1 MKTLSPRPAE
11 SRADLVAGLRT
22 AHDKFL
28 VSAVLDAVAPVLKS
42 LSERISELESK
53 PSPKWCGPF
62 RQGESY
68 PELSF
73 VVCNGGLWVAE
84 RSTNAQPGSDDSGWE
99 LCVKSGRHDSDR

>member
-1 MKTLSPRPAE
+1 MMTPSPRPAT
-11 SRADLVAGLRT
+11 SHADLVDGLDT
-22 AHDKFL
+22 ARDRYL

-68 PELSF
+68 PKLSF
-73 VVCNGGLWVAE
+73 VVCSGGLWVAE
-84 RSTNAQPGSDDSGWE
+84 RSTSVPPGSGDSGWQ
-99 LCVKSGRHDSDR
+99 LCVKSGGHDNGR